1 MLKQKTLK
9 DSFSLSGK
17 GLHTGLDLTVTF
29 NPAPD
34 NHGYKIQRID
44 VEGQPTIDAVADN
57 VVETTRGTVLSK
69 NGVKV
74 STVEHGM
81 AALYALGIDNCLIQV
96 NGPEFPIL
104 DGSAQYYVQ
113 EIERVGTVE
122 QNAVKDFYIIKSK
135 IEFRDETT
143 GSSIIVLPDENFSL
157 NVKANTI
164 HAIIGPNGS
173 GKTTLLRLIT
183 GVYQPNAGTINIAG
197 KYAMELEND
206 YLYEEQTGLENL
218 RIFGKYFGFEINDR
232 SDSYC
237 TQLGLTEHLGKRVST
252 YSKGMK
258 RKLSLLIVIMMGRD
272 ILLMDEPTSGVD
284 PISRVEI
291 RSLIEALKAD
301 GKTVIITSHD
311 LSEIE
316 KCADDVS
323 MIKNGRL
330 LFDKGIQEMQ
340 GQSLEEIFIKEGNRH
355 E

>member
-1 MLKQKTLK
+1 M
-9 DSFSLSGK
+9 F
-17 GLHTGLDLTVTF
+17 
-29 NPAPD
+29 
-34 NHGYKIQRID
+34 
-44 VEGQPTIDAVADN
+44 
-57 VVETTRGTVLSK
+57 
-69 NGVKV
+69 
-74 STVEHGM
+74 
-81 AALYALGIDNCLIQV
+81 
-96 NGPEFPIL
+96 
-104 DGSAQYYVQ
+104 
-113 EIERVGTVE
+113 
-122 QNAVKDFYIIKSK
+122 
-135 IEFRDETT
+135 
-143 GSSIIVLPDENFSL
+143 ENFSL

-183 GVYQPNAGTINIAG
+183 GVYQPKCRDNQHCREIC
-197 KYAMELEND
+197 KWSLKND